1 MIQGRSITPGQV
13 GVVGRVQPLEAASQ
27 PSSNL
32 KTAFQK
38 VFGHLKTD
46 AQKTAAVTV
55 ADLEKILGK

>member
-13 GVVGRVQPLEAASQ
+13 GVEAASQ